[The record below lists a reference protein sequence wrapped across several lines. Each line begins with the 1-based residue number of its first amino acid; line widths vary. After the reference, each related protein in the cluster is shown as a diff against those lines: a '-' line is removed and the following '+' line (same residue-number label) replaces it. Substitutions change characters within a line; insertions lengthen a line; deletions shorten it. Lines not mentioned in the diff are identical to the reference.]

1 MAQADHLGLSL
12 ELTAVTL
19 ALIESCLWLRPLASW
34 LLLGTLSA
42 AFVVEAALVTMQA
55 WRVIISLAIL
65 SSAGILKSP
74 HGIALHAP
82 DTPCRLHCSRTRM
95 APHRK
100 ASRNERRTS
109 G

>member
-34 LLLGTLSA
+34 LLLGTLGA

-55 WRVIISLAIL
+55 WRVIISLAHPEFRRHSQI
-65 SSAGILKSP
+65 SSWHRLTCP
-74 HGIALHAP
+74 RHTLPPALQP
-82 DTPCRLHCSRTRM
+82 D
-95 APHRK
+95 
-100 ASRNERRTS
+100 
-109 G
+109 